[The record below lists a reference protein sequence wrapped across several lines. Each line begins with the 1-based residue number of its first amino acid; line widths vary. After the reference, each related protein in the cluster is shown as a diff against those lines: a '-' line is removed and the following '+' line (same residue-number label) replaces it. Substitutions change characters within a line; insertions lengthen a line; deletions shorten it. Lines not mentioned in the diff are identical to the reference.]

1 VKVQPELYKKKR
13 ENLVKYSNI
22 IENMST
28 QDSNS
33 QQCFPTLCKNGC
45 GFFSSID
52 SKGFCSVC
60 YKEYLKK
67 EAAAEPPVES
77 NNEEEVPTTVTNA
90 ISQLTLEEEI
100 KPEEASEIVI
110 PNLDETEIEQ
120 PALPSTSTDKVDT
133 AGEKDKEPKDTK
145 KKKNRC
151 LSCKKKLGL
160 TGFSCR
166 CGGLYCAIHR
176 YSDKHECSFDYKA
189 MGEKEISENNPLIVA
204 QKVAKI

>member
-1 VKVQPELYKKKR
+1 
-13 ENLVKYSNI
+13 
-22 IENMST
+22 MST

-67 EAAAEPPVES
+67 EAAAAATVAS
-77 NNEEEVPTTVTNA
+77 NNEEEEVPTTVA
-90 ISQLTLEEEI
+90 MSQLSLEEET
-100 KPEEASEIVI
+100 KREEPIETPEIVV
-110 PNLDETEIEQ
+110 PDLEESVSETVSAT
-120 PALPSTSTDKVDT
+120 ALPSSSTDVPD
-133 AGEKDKEPKDTK
+133 AGDDKEKEPKDNK

-176 YSDKHECSFDYKA
+176 YSDKHECGFDYKA

>member
-1 VKVQPELYKKKR
+1 
-13 ENLVKYSNI
+13 
-22 IENMST
+22 MST

-52 SKGFCSVC
+52 AKGFCSVC
-60 YKEYLKK
+60 YKDYLKK
-67 EAAAEPPVES
+67 EAAAAATVDP
-77 NNEEEVPTTVTNA
+77 NNDEDEVPTTVA
-90 ISQLTLEEEI
+90 MSQLTLEEET
-100 KPEEASEIVI
+100 KSEESVENAEIVI
-110 PNLDETEIEQ
+110 PDLEETAAEL
-120 PALPSTSTDKVDT
+120 AAKPSTSTDQPDST
-133 AGEKDKEPKDTK
+133 EEKKEEEKDTK

-176 YSDKHECSFDYKA
+176 YSDKHECGFDYKA